1 MENTPNLIFGV
12 DSKGFSQFAAG
23 SSAQSTSGS
32 AGSGPVSAIQ
42 PYTGELNRDDHVP
55 QKPVAAMSYG
65 QRIRVA
71 RIWQSYEEIIGQK
84 IKVGGWSKN
93 VRKQANL
100 VFISLNDGSCFE
112 NLQIVID
119 KTAPGF
125 AEAEK
130 SIVGASYMIT
140 GTLI

>member
-1 MENTPNLIFGV
+1 M
-12 DSKGFSQFAAG
+12 
-23 SSAQSTSGS
+23 
-32 AGSGPVSAIQ
+32 
-42 PYTGELNRDDHVP
+42 P

-71 RIWQSYEEIIGQK
+71 RIWQSYEELIGQK
-84 IKVGGWSKN
+84 IRVGGWSKN

-100 VFISLNDGSCFE
+100 VFISLNDGSCFD
-112 NLQIVID
+112 NLQVVVD

-140 GTLI
+140 GTLIKSPAKGQPFELQVNSVEH